1 MPVALVLAVA
11 LAVAWTGNDALSA
24 LRHVYLAAAI
34 AAGLRDGRRAGG
46 LVGLLAGL
54 VQAPLV
60 FPLVEEEGLTGASL
74 DGLVSLVLPV
84 ALGAAVGALA
94 ERSARR
100 ARRLAASTEIQR
112 MLASSCGT
120 AAQLAVAEQ
129 VRGVLG
135 ATEVAVL
142 LPTREGSEAGA
153 EDRDSPGPLTALI
166 WCLDRGETV
175 EATDLRRDHRFTGTA
190 APGARP
196 IRALALPL
204 DAGRGPIGALGV
216 EWTGDPPAGAR
227 EAAGEMAVFL
237 ALALEHARLVERQRG
252 FSAQLEAA
260 VARATH
266 RLREIDRAKSEFL
279 SVVSHELRTPITAL
293 EGFAELLLAR
303 EVPADKARRYLGHV
317 LDESRR
323 LGRIVGDLLDLARI
337 ESGRPWSVR
346 PEPLDLTEMLE
357 RNADLAGTQSSAHRI
372 RWWVRE
378 PLPRLD
384 ADRDAVD
391 RVVKNLLSNAIKYSP
406 GGGEVRLSAGP
417 VESEPGAMEILVEDE
432 GVGIGPEAIE
442 RIFDKYVRIASP
454 ETAGIR
460 GLGLGLPVVRALV
473 EAHGGR
479 VEVRSEPGRGSAF
492 RVILPAGEH
501 TMP

>member
-1 MPVALVLAVA
+1 MPVALILVVAV
-11 LAVAWTGNDALSA
+11 AVAWTGNDPLSA

-34 AAGLRDGRRAGG
+34 AAGLHAGRRAGG

-60 FPLVEEEGLTGASL
+60 FPLVEEEGLTGTSL

-100 ARRLAASTEIQR
+100 ALRLAASTEIQR
-112 MLASSCGT
+112 VLASRG
-120 AAQLAVAEQ
+120 AGVQRAVAEQ

-135 ATEVAVL
+135 ATQVAVRL
-142 LPTREGSEAGA
+142 LPTREGREASA
-153 EDRDSPGPLTALI
+153 EDADSPVPQTALR
-166 WCLDRGETV
+166 WCLDRGAVVET
-175 EATDLRRDHRFTGTA
+175 TDLRRDHRFTGTA
-190 APGARP
+190 APEVRP

-204 DAGRGPIGALGV
+204 DAGSGPIGVLGV
-216 EWTGDPPAGAR
+216 EWAGDPPAGAR

-252 FSAQLEAA
+252 FATQLEEA

-279 SVVSHELRTPITAL
+279 SVVSHELRTPLTAL

-303 EVPADKARRYLGHV
+303 DVPADKARRYLGHV

-346 PEPLDLTEMLE
+346 PEPLDLAEMLE

-406 GGGEVRLSAGP
+406 RGGEVRLSAGP
-417 VESEPGAMEILVEDE
+417 VEAEPGAMEILVEDD
-432 GVGIGPEAIE
+432 GVGIGPEALD
-442 RIFDKYVRIASP
+442 RIFDKYVRIPSP
-454 ETAGIR
+454 ETTRVR

-479 VEVRSEPGRGSAF
+479 VEVRSQPGRGSAF
-492 RVILPAGEH
+492 RVILPAGAH